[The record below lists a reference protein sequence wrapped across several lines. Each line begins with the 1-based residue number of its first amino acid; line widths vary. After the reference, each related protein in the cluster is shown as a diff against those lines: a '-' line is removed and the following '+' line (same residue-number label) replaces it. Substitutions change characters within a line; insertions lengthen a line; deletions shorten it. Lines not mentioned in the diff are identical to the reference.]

1 MTTTETQYF
10 ALLRAAL
17 WNKPVVIQEEIDWKA
32 VMELAKYHAND
43 TLLCGVASTMTGD
56 NKPSSAQLEKMKLIV
71 RANLFNYIQLKQILI
86 SAVQQLRQHDIE
98 PVLLKGFGLAM
109 LYPNPNLRQFGDI
122 DIFVGIDV
130 FHQACALLR
139 ELPGC
144 YNWGEEIESGHH
156 YNIEFGRYPMEVH
169 RVSADVTDPREAA
182 IYARIEREGLMEHPQ
197 RVNLEGFPISIP
209 SKEFVVFFTFYHAW
223 HHFLTTGVGWR
234 QISDVAVALNNY
246 NGQFDLETLR
256 RYLTDMHLLKPWQ
269 TFGYLM
275 VHQLG
280 LPETELPFY
289 DASCRRKAQRLYCR
303 IMEEGNFKRERKF
316 KRNRP
321 KRRFW
326 QKLHAFICMFIDFFH
341 IAKIFPGIA
350 LHQMLSGLKSG
361 IEKNLGPKKQTHV

>member
-17 WNKPVVIQEEIDWKA
+17 WDKPVAIEEEIDWKA
-32 VMELAKYHAND
+32 VMKLAQYHAND
-43 TLLCGVASTMTGD
+43 ILLCGVASTMAGD
-56 NKPSSAQLEKMKLIV
+56 SKPSPEQLEKMKTAV
-71 RANLFNYIQLKQILI
+71 RGNLFNSIQLKKILV
-86 SAVQQLRQHDIE
+86 SAVQQLRQHGIE

-122 DIFVGIDV
+122 DLFVGLDN

-144 YNWGEEIESGHH
+144 YNWGDVKDTGHH
-156 YNIEFGRYPMEVH
+156 YNIEFGHYPMEVH
-169 RVSADVTDPREAA
+169 RVSADMDNPKEAA
-182 IYARIEREGLMEHPQ
+182 VYSRIEREGLMEHPQ
-197 RVNLEGFPISIP
+197 SVNLEGFPISIP
-209 SKEFVVFFTFYHAW
+209 SKEFVIFFTFYHAW

-234 QISDVAVALNNY
+234 QISDVALALHNY

-256 RYLTDMHLLKPWQ
+256 RYLTEMHLMKPWQ

-275 VHQLG
+275 IHQLG
-280 LPETELPFY
+280 LSETELPFY
-289 DASCRRKAQRLYCR
+289 EASCHRKAQRLYSR
-303 IMEEGNFKRERKF
+303 IMEEGNFKRERKL

-321 KRRFW
+321 KRRLW

-350 LHQMLSGLKSG
+350 FCQLLTGLKFG
-361 IEKNLGPKKQTHV
+361 VEKNLESKKQDHE